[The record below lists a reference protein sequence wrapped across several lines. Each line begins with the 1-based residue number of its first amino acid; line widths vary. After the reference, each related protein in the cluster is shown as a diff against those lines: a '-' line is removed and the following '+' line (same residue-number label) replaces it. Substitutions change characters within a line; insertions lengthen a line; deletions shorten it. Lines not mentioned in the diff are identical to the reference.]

1 MLIQIVL
8 IAILLAALLMTWKRA
23 TQNVISMREAL
34 TWSLLWIAAGVV
46 IALPWTTTVVANFFG
61 VGRGSD
67 FILYGSVVALF
78 ILVFK
83 IFIALDKL
91 DRKLTDIVQR
101 DALKEVPKHD

>member
-23 TQNVISMREAL
+23 TQNVISLREAVA
-34 TWSLLWIAAGVV
+34 WSVLWIAAGVV

-67 FILYGSVVALF
+67 FIMYGSVVALF